1 MMGITLVGLSFTEIL
16 LGVLYV
22 SLALLVIVIAY
33 RKLLNYLGKGNPVKE
48 EYLVLYTVKVDQ
60 ENDEYTFYFT
70 ADNPKDFRL
79 VVLNTDMEEIG
90 SLDEGTCTPGG
101 NIVRLKRGELPA
113 GAAYYC
119 IQTDN
124 QKTMKKF

>member
-1 MMGITLVGLSFTEIL
+1 MMGINLLGLSFTEIL

-33 RKLLNYLGKGNPVKE
+33 RKLLSYLGKGNPVKE
-48 EYLVLYTVKVDQ
+48 EYLVLYTVEIDQ
-60 ENDEYTFYFT
+60 DNNEFTFYFT
-70 ADNPKDFRL
+70 ADNPKEYRL
-79 VVLNTDMEEIG
+79 IVLNADMDEID
-90 SLDEGTCTPGG
+90 SLAEGTCTPGG
-101 NIVRLKRGELPA
+101 NIVRLKRDQLPA
-113 GAAYYC
+113 GASFYC

>member
-1 MMGITLVGLSFTEIL
+1 MMGINLVGLSFTEIL

-33 RKLLNYLGKGNPVKE
+33 RKLLSYLGKGNPVKE
-48 EYLVLYTVKVDQ
+48 EYLVLYAVEVDQ

-79 VVLNTDMEEIG
+79 VVLNADMEEIG

-101 NIVRLKRGELPA
+101 NIVRLKRRELPA

>member
-1 MMGITLVGLSFTEIL
+1 MMGINLVGLSFTEIL

-48 EYLVLYTVKVDQ
+48 EYLVLYTVEVDQ

-79 VVLNTDMEEIG
+79 VVLNADMEEIG

-101 NIVRLKRGELPA
+101 NIVRLKRTELPV